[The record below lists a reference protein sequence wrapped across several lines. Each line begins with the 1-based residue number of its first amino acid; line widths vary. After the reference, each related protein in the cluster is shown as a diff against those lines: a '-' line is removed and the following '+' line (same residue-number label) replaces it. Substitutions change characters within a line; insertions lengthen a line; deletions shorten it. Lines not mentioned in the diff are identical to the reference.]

1 MADEIKITSEVE
13 LQDGVKEGTETEN
26 KKVGKSKTKEKV
38 AETLKKVGKTDDA
51 VGEVGGEEEEVE
63 EKDIDLFSESA
74 MFNAYSICHNVQV
87 GRSDWDSLH
96 QQFQMFRI
104 SCTSGDTDGREWS
117 RKRRRRRRNF
127 KPSCVGVLCGFS
139 L

>member
-87 GRSDWDSLH
+87 GRSD
-96 QQFQMFRI
+96 
-104 SCTSGDTDGREWS
+104 
-117 RKRRRRRRNF
+117 
-127 KPSCVGVLCGFS
+127 
-139 L
+139 

>member
-13 LQDGVKEGTETEN
+13 LQDAIKEGTETEN

-38 AETLKKVGKTDDA
+38 AETLKKVGKTDEA
-51 VGEVGGEEEEVE
+51 VGEVGVEEEVVEE

-87 GRSDWDSLH
+87 DWSDWDSLPAMSTV
-96 QQFQMFRI
+96 QDFMYFR
-104 SCTSGDTDGREWS
+104 GYRWQGMV
-117 RKRRRRRRNF
+117 KKKKKKKKKF
-127 KPSCVGVLCGFS
+127 
-139 L
+139 

>member
-13 LQDGVKEGTETEN
+13 LQDAVKEGTETEN

-51 VGEVGGEEEEVE
+51 VGEVGSEEEEVE

-87 GRSDWDSLH
+87 GRFDWDSLPAISTV
-96 QQFQMFRI
+96 QDFMYFR
-104 SCTSGDTDGREWS
+104 GYRWQGMV
-117 RKRRRRRRNF
+117 KKKKKKKKKF
-127 KPSCVGVLCGFS
+127 
-139 L
+139 